1 MGHDG
6 DVLFKQATGD
16 LFTAAGVFI
25 KNVHCPKG
33 SAAFGLLGIDRQGR
47 LSCRGCSRQIHDV
60 RHKTEA
66 EVVALVQADPQACL
80 LLSRRNLT
88 LL

>member
-1 MGHDG
+1 M
-6 DVLFKQATGD
+6 LFNQVNGD

-33 SAAFGLLGIDRQGR
+33 SVAFGLLGVDRQGR

-66 EVVALVQADPQACL
+66 EVVALVQAEPKACL
-80 LLSRRNLT
+80 LLDRRDLD
-88 LL
+88 LI